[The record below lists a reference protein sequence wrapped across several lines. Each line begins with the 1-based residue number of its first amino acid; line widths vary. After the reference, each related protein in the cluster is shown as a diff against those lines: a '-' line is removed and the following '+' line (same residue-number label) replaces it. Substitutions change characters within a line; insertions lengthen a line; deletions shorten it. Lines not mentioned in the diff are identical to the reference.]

1 MASGAGRSCAETHT
15 RSLLS
20 NQRIPG
26 RGRRHGNSMLI
37 SESGTLA
44 GKDAMSCGGAPKT
57 LARSPAEAERP
68 TEDPEIGADPESAA
82 DPATGCEG
90 GGSSLA
96 KATVAINSHVV
107 GMHFRPALIVIR
119 ILLP

>member
-1 MASGAGRSCAETHT
+1 MASGAGRSCAENHT

-20 NQRIPG
+20 NQRILG

-57 LARSPAEAERP
+57 RARRPAGAEKAAEGP
-68 TEDPEIGADPESAA
+68 GSGAGPEERAGPGARW
-82 DPATGCEG
+82 EG
-90 GGSSLA
+90 GG
-96 KATVAINSHVV
+96 
-107 GMHFRPALIVIR
+107 RPFGEGAGPNKNPL
-119 ILLP
+119 